1 MTNVMILA
9 RLFMRNTSGRRRGLL
24 LLLALG
30 SAVFAFSSA
39 RAQSTTGNSQQQQP
53 ETQQNTPPQDP
64 VAQLNLSPEQRL
76 KIRAIREQN
85 KGERAAINRRVRDA
99 QVALDEALDS
109 DNPSEEMIERRAR
122 ELGEAQAAAIRM
134 RAITEIR
141 IRRVLTL
148 EQLATLRQLQRARL
162 EERLENRGNGNR
174 GGGVNG
180 PRPLN
185 QRNGVGP
192 LNPRQ
197 QRRNDLPRR
206 PRP

>member
-30 SAVFAFSSA
+30 GAVFAFSSA

-53 ETQQNTPPQDP
+53 ETQQNAPPQDP

-162 EERLENRGNGNR
+162 EERLENRANGTR